1 MNAMPGKRS
10 SLWYFL
16 VLAVLAV
23 VAMVS
28 LVMYNMARQLKPE
41 QLAAARAL
49 WKEKG
54 PKSYQLSYKIKIG
67 LDVEPDYYVVRVR
80 NGEVVSSTR
89 NERPEEKRLYGER
102 GMDAIFDWIQD
113 FQDLAAKP
121 KQPRTYLFGS
131 FDPATGAVRKYVR
144 RVMGGSER
152 LEITVE
158 PLEQLEESP

>member
-1 MNAMPGKRS
+1 MPKNRS
-10 SLWYFL
+10 WLWYFF

-23 VAMVS
+23 VAMGS
-28 LVMYNMARQLKPE
+28 LVAYNLSQKLTKD

-54 PKSYQLSYKIKIG
+54 PKSYQLTYKIKIG
-67 LDVEPDYYVVRVR
+67 IDVEPDHYVVRVR

-89 NERPEEKRLYGER
+89 NERPEEKRLFAER
-102 GMDAIFDWIQD
+102 GMDAILDWIAE

-121 KQPRTYLFGS
+121 KQPRTYTRAL
-131 FDPATGAVRKYVR
+131 FDPQTGAVRWYVR

-158 PLEQLEESP
+158 PLEPLEES

>member
-1 MNAMPGKRS
+1 MPRKNS

-16 VLAVLAV
+16 VLGILAV
-23 VAMVS
+23 AAMVS
-28 LVMYNMARQLKPE
+28 LVMYNLGQQLTQE
-41 QLAAARAL
+41 QLTAARAL

-54 PKSYQLSYKIKIG
+54 PKSYQLNYRIKIG
-67 LDVEPDYYVVRVR
+67 LDLEPDYFVVRVR

-89 NERPEEKRLYGER
+89 NERPEERRLFAER

-121 KQPRTYLFGS
+121 KQTRPYLFGT

-144 RVMGGSER
+144 RVRGSSER
-152 LEITVE
+152 LEIIVE
-158 PLEQLEESP
+158 PLEPLEESAL